1 MEQPIITAA
10 GGLVQN
16 NEGAFLLIYR
26 RGFWDL
32 PKGKLD
38 PGESIPECALR
49 EVQEET
55 GLQAL
60 NVGPFICMT
69 THAYFDTWLQK
80 DVVKETHWYSMNA
93 SALVP
98 EKLIPQTE
106 EDIEKI
112 EWVPIESLP
121 QYLLETY
128 PTIRTVFDAFNGGT
142 PKF

>member
-26 RGFWDL
+26 RGLWDL

-38 PGESIPECALR
+38 PGESIPTCALR

-55 GLQAL
+55 GLQTL
-60 NVGPFICMT
+60 TVGPFICIT

-112 EWVPIESLP
+112 EWVPLDRLP
-121 QYLLETY
+121 QYLLQTY
-128 PTIRTVFDAFNGGT
+128 PNIRSVFDAFYGGI

>member
-16 NEGAFLLIYR
+16 NEGAFLLIFR

-38 PGESIPECALR
+38 VGESIPDCAVR
-49 EVQEET
+49 EVREET
-55 GLQAL
+55 GLQSL
-60 NVGPFICMT
+60 ELGPFICT
-69 THAYFDTWLQK
+69 TSHPYFDTWLNK
-80 DVVKETHWYSMNA
+80 DVVKQTNWFSMLSLANDI
-93 SALVP
+93 LV
-98 EKLIPQTE
+98 PQTE

-112 EWVPIESLP
+112 EWVPREQLP
-121 QYLLETY
+121 QYFIQTY
-128 PTIRTVFDAFNGGT
+128 PTILTVFEAFNAGT

>member
-10 GGLVQN
+10 GGIVQN
-16 NEGAFLLIYR
+16 KEGAFLLMYR

-38 PGESIPECALR
+38 PGELIPECAVR

-55 GLQAL
+55 GLQTISL
-60 NVGPFICMT
+60 GEFICMT
-69 THAYFDTWLQK
+69 THTYFDTWLQK
-80 DVVKETHWYSMNA
+80 EVVKQTHWYSMKA
-93 SALVP
+93 TALDT

-112 EWVPIESLP
+112 EWVLMENLP
-121 QYLLETY
+121 QYLVQTY
-128 PTIRTVFDAFNGGT
+128 PTIRSVFDAFNGGS

>member
-1 MEQPIITAA
+1 MEQPIIIAA

-16 NEGAFLLIYR
+16 NDGAFLLMFR

-38 PGESIPECALR
+38 PGELIHECAVR

-55 GLQAL
+55 GLQTLSLGA
-60 NVGPFICMT
+60 FICMT
-69 THAYFDTWLQK
+69 THTYFDTWLQK
-80 DVVKETHWYSMNA
+80 DVVKQTHWYSMKA
-93 SALVP
+93 TALDAETLV
-98 EKLIPQTE
+98 PQTE

-112 EWVPIESLP
+112 EWVLMENLP
-121 QYLLETY
+121 QYLVQTY
-128 PTIRTVFDAFNGGT
+128 PNIRSVFDAINGGS

>member
-1 MEQPIITAA
+1 MEQPIIIAA

-16 NEGAFLLIYR
+16 NEGAILMIFR

-38 PGESIPECALR
+38 AGESIPECAER
-49 EVQEET
+49 EVMEET
-55 GLQAL
+55 GLQTITL
-60 NVGPFICMT
+60 GSFICMT

-80 DVVKETHWYSMNA
+80 DVVKETHWYAMKASSM
-93 SALVP
+93 LP
-98 EKLIPQTE
+98 ETLIPQIE

-112 EWVPIESLP
+112 EWVPILELP
-121 QYLLETY
+121 PYLRQTY
-128 PTIRTVFDAFNGGT
+128 PTIQTVFDAFNAGS

>member
-1 MEQPIITAA
+1 MEQPIIIAA

-16 NEGAFLLIYR
+16 NEGSFLLIFR

-38 PGESIPECALR
+38 ARELIPECAIR
-49 EVQEET
+49 EVREET
-55 GLQAL
+55 GLQTITL
-60 NVGPFICMT
+60 GSFICMT

-80 DVVKETHWYSMNA
+80 DVIKETHWYAMKA
-93 SALVP
+93 SSLLP
-98 EKLIPQTE
+98 ETLIPQTE

-112 EWVPIESLP
+112 KWVSEYELP
-121 QYLLETY
+121 TYLLQTY
-128 PTIRTVFDAFNGGT
+128 PTIRIVFDAFNAGN

>member
-1 MEQPIITAA
+1 MELPIIIAA

-16 NEGAFLLIYR
+16 SKGEILLIYR

-38 PGESIPECALR
+38 AGELIPECAVR

-55 GLQAL
+55 GLKTIKL
-60 NVGPFICMT
+60 GPFICTT
-69 THAYFDTWLQK
+69 THNYFDKWLNK
-80 DVVKETHWYSMNA
+80 DVEKHTHWYTMLSLANET
-93 SALVP
+93 LV
-98 EKLIPQTE
+98 PQTE

-112 EWVPIESLP
+112 EWVPVNELP
-121 QYLLETY
+121 QYLLQTY
-128 PTIRTVFDAFNGGT
+128 PTIRTVFEAFNAGS

>member
-38 PGESIPECALR
+38 PGESIPTCALR

-55 GLQAL
+55 GLQTL

-112 EWVPIESLP
+112 EWVPLDRLP
-121 QYLLETY
+121 QYLLQTY
-128 PTIRTVFDAFNGGT
+128 PNIRSVFDAFIGGT

>member
-1 MEQPIITAA
+1 MELPIITAA

-16 NEGAFLLIYR
+16 NEGAFLLIFR

-38 PGESIPECALR
+38 AGELIPECAVR
-49 EVQEET
+49 EVREET
-55 GLQAL
+55 GLQTITL
-60 NVGPFICMT
+60 GPFIGMT

-80 DVVKETHWYSMNA
+80 DVIKETHWFAMKA
-93 SALVP
+93 SSLLP
-98 EKLIPQTE
+98 ETLIPQTE

-112 EWVPIESLP
+112 EWVLMENLP
-121 QYLLETY
+121 QYLVQTY
-128 PTIRTVFDAFNGGT
+128 PTIRSVFDAFNAGS

>member
-1 MEQPIITAA
+1 MEQSIITAA

-16 NEGAFLLIYR
+16 NEGAFLLMFR

-38 PGESIPECALR
+38 PNESIPECAIR

-55 GLQAL
+55 GLQTITL
-60 NVGPFICMT
+60 GPFICMT

-80 DVVKETHWYSMNA
+80 YVVKQTHWYSMKA
-93 SALVP
+93 AALDT
-98 EKLIPQTE
+98 ENLIPQTE

-112 EWVPIESLP
+112 EWVNMENLP
-121 QYLLETY
+121 LYLTQTY
-128 PTIRTVFDAFNGGT
+128 PTIRSVFDAFNGGI

>member
-16 NEGAFLLIYR
+16 NEGAFLLIFR

-38 PGESIPECALR
+38 VGESIPDCAVR
-49 EVQEET
+49 EVREET
-55 GLQAL
+55 GLQSL
-60 NVGPFICMT
+60 ELGPFICT
-69 THAYFDTWLQK
+69 TAHPYFDTWLNK
-80 DVVKETHWYSMNA
+80 DVVKQTHWFSMLSLANDI
-93 SALVP
+93 LV
-98 EKLIPQTE
+98 PQTE

-112 EWVPIESLP
+112 EWVPREQLP
-121 QYLLETY
+121 QYFIQTY
-128 PTIRTVFDAFNGGT
+128 PTILTVFEAFNAGT

>member
-1 MEQPIITAA
+1 MPTQIIAA
-10 GGLVQN
+10 GGLVTNPQG
-16 NEGAFLLIYR
+16 EILWIYR

-38 PGESIPECALR
+38 EGETIQTCAVR

-55 GLQAL
+55 GLQTISL
-60 NVGPFICMT
+60 GEFICMT
-69 THAYFDTWLQK
+69 THTYFDTWLQK
-80 DVVKETHWYSMNA
+80 EVVKQTHWYSMKA
-93 SALVP
+93 TALDT

-112 EWVPIESLP
+112 EWVLMENLP
-121 QYLLETY
+121 QYLVQTY
-128 PTIRTVFDAFNGGT
+128 PTIRSVFNAFNGGS

>member
-1 MEQPIITAA
+1 MDLPIITAA

-16 NEGAFLLIYR
+16 SDGAFLLIFR

-38 PGESIPECALR
+38 PGELIPECAVR

-55 GLQAL
+55 GLQTISL
-60 NVGPFICMT
+60 GEFICMT
-69 THAYFDTWLQK
+69 THTYIDTWLQK
-80 DVVKETHWYSMNA
+80 EVVKQTHWYSMKA
-93 SALVP
+93 TALDT

-112 EWVPIESLP
+112 EWVLMENLP
-121 QYLLETY
+121 EYLVQTY
-128 PTIRTVFDAFNGGT
+128 PTIRSVFDAFNGGS

>member
-1 MEQPIITAA
+1 MDLPIITAA

-38 PGESIPECALR
+38 PGESIPTCAVR

-55 GLQAL
+55 GLRTL
-60 NVGPFICMT
+60 TLGPFICLT

-80 DVVKETHWYSMNA
+80 DVVKETHWYSMKA
-93 SALVP
+93 IALDT
-98 EKLIPQTE
+98 ETLIPQTE

-112 EWVPIESLP
+112 EWVALENLP
-121 QYLLETY
+121 QYLLQTY
-128 PTIRTVFDAFNGGT
+128 PTIQSVFDAFNGGSL
-142 PKF
+142 KS

>member
-1 MEQPIITAA
+1 MDLPIIIAA

-16 NEGAFLLIYR
+16 IEGAFLLMFR

-38 PGESIPECALR
+38 PNESIPECAVR

-55 GLQAL
+55 GLQTITL
-60 NVGPFICMT
+60 GNLICIT
-69 THAYFDTWLQK
+69 THNYFDTWLQK
-80 DVVKETHWYSMNA
+80 DVVKETHWYSMKA
-93 SALVP
+93 TSLDK
-98 EKLIPQTE
+98 ETLIPQTE

-112 EWVPIESLP
+112 EWVLMENLP
-121 QYLLETY
+121 QYLTHTY
-128 PTIRTVFDAFNGGT
+128 PTIRSVFDAFNGGN